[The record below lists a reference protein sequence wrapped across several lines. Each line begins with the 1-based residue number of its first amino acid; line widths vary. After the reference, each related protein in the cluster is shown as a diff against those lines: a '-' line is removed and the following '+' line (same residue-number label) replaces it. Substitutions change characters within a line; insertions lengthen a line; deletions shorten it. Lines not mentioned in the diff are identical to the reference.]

1 VTTSNGRPLAGA
13 AATKQNF
20 DTRIVPQARADS
32 RSPEVT
38 VQQQVGLEAAGTL
51 ISLGVPLFVAQPA
64 LNGGLWDPRGGTGG
78 CGYMLPSGWQN
89 STCDLAVLYS
99 EAGGWRPGWALCAV
113 MGHTLDLLDID
124 PRNGGDASR
133 DALVAEGVWP
143 AVLAKAATPSGGTH
157 EFIKALGVGSRDAV
171 RAGFD
176 VKGGRPDG
184 TGRGLA
190 FLAPTE
196 KLSKTTGRIEPYL
209 WIDEPKSQ
217 PVSTEDTSGQAL
229 ARIVRESRKAP
240 AKQSAPLTSARPV
253 TAQKEIPAG
262 QRHTELFK
270 LACSLRGS
278 GVSREEADTCVRAL
292 WTQCDQPTGNPYPL
306 EDALEVLRDV
316 YERYEGPPG
325 AGASTGRP
333 GGAAALWA
341 PSWAP
346 QDLSSVL
353 NGTYERAV
361 PTLLERSDG
370 QGLLYPGLTHSLHG
384 ESESGKS
391 LLMQIECARLVEA
404 DQDVLYL
411 DFESD
416 PASVVERLCTFGA
429 SPATIAEHFYYV
441 RPGANPLLVAS
452 EGAAWRQL
460 LARSYA
466 LVVIDGVTD
475 ALTMFGHAT
484 KDNDGITA
492 FSRDVPRRLAD
503 QTGAAVV
510 MVDHVTKDNDSR
522 GRFAIGGQAKM
533 NALTGAAYT
542 VDVAE
547 PLGQGLRGVIVLR
560 VAKDRPGS
568 VRESCGAFRKL
579 DRTQEAARGIIDS
592 RDPESSTVTIQ
603 GPRVGGEGP
612 RAFRPT
618 GLMEKASMLIE
629 EQPGLSKNDLLAR
642 MGCKRNHGMQASDTL
657 VREGYVTRTTGS
669 NKSQLHTSARKY
681 RQVADPQSD
690 AYDE

>member
-1 VTTSNGRPLAGA
+1 MTTSNGRPLAGA

-20 DTRIVPQARADS
+20 DTRIIPQTRADS

-89 STCDLAVLYS
+89 SACDLSVLDP

-171 RAGFD
+171 RDGFD

-184 TGRGLA
+184 TGRGFA
-190 FLAPTE
+190 FVAPTV
-196 KLSKTTGRIEPYL
+196 KLSKTTGELALYE
-209 WIDEPKSQ
+209 WIDLP
-217 PVSTEDTSGQAL
+217 PSTALDADDTTGQAL
-229 ARIVRESRKAP
+229 AEIIREALKRPARESARLA
-240 AKQSAPLTSARPV
+240 SARPA
-253 TAQKEIPAG
+253 TAQTVIAAG
-262 QRHTELFK
+262 QRHTEVHRF
-270 LACSLRGS
+270 ASGLRGAGMS
-278 GVSREEADTCVRAL
+278 LDEANIHVRAL
-292 WTQCDQPTGNPYPL
+292 WTHCDQPTGNPYPL

-325 AGASTGRP
+325 AEASTGRP
-333 GGAAALWA
+333 SGAAAPWA

-429 SPATIAEHFYYV
+429 SPAMIAEHFHYV

-466 LVVIDGVTD
+466 LVVIDGITD
-475 ALTMFGHAT
+475 ALTMFGYAT

-510 MVDHVTKDNDSR
+510 LVDHVTKDNDSR

-547 PLGQGLRGVIVLR
+547 PLGRGLRGVIVLR

-579 DRTQEAARGIIDS
+579 DRTQEAARVIIDS
-592 RDPESSTVTIQ
+592 GDPESSAVTIQ
-603 GPRVGGEGP
+603 GPRLGGEGP

-618 GLMEKASMLIE
+618 ELMEKASMIIE
-629 EQPGLSKNDLLAR
+629 EQPGLPKNILVTQMGSKKSISLQAIDMLSLDPPLGVDAVTIDLDER
-642 MGCKRNHGMQASDTL
+642 
-657 VREGYVTRTTGS
+657 
-669 NKSQLHTSARKY
+669 
-681 RQVADPQSD
+681 VAHRGRG
-690 AYDE
+690 

>member
-20 DTRIVPQARADS
+20 DTRIIPQARADS

-38 VQQQVGLEAAGTL
+38 VQQQVGLEAAGRL
-51 ISLGVPLFVAQPA
+51 ISLGVPMFVAQPA

-78 CGYMLPSGWQN
+78 CGYMLPSRWQN
-89 STCDLAVLYS
+89 STCDLAVLDP

-124 PRNGGDASR
+124 PRNGGDDSR
-133 DALVAEGVWP
+133 DTLVAQGVWP
-143 AVLAKAATPSGGTH
+143 AVLGRAATPSGGTH
-157 EFIKALGVGSRDAV
+157 EFVKALAVGSRDAV

-184 TGRGLA
+184 TGRGFA
-190 FLAPTE
+190 FVAPTV
-196 KLSKTTGRIEPYL
+196 KLSKTTGRIQPYE
-209 WIDEPKSQ
+209 WIDPPHSA
-217 PVSTEDTSGQAL
+217 PLADDTSGQAL
-229 ARIVRESRKAP
+229 AEITRQALKGPDRESVRLI
-240 AKQSAPLTSARPV
+240 SAPPV
-253 TAQKEIPAG
+253 TAQAAIPAG

-270 LACSLRGS
+270 HASSFRGC
-278 GVSREEADTCVRAL
+278 GVPRQEADTRIRQL
-292 WTQCDQPTGNPYPL
+292 WKQCEQPEGNVYPL

-316 YERYEGPPG
+316 YERYQGPAG
-325 AGASTGRP
+325 ADASTGLP
-333 GGAAALWA
+333 GGAESLSE

-361 PTLLERSDG
+361 PTLLKRNDG

-391 LLMQIECARLVEA
+391 LLMQIECGKLIMNG
-404 DQDVLYL
+404 QDVLFL

-416 PASVVERLCTFGA
+416 AVSVVGRLCSFGA
-429 SPATIAEHFYYV
+429 SRAMIAEHFHYV

-460 LARSYA
+460 LAKAYA

-492 FSRDVPRRLAD
+492 FSRDAPRRLAD

-547 PLGQGLRGVIVLR
+547 PLGRGMRGVIVLR

-568 VRESCGAFRKL
+568 VRESCGDYRKL
-579 DRTQEAARGIIDS
+579 DRTQEAARVIIDS
-592 RDPESSTVTIQ
+592 RDPDSNTVTIQ
-603 GPRVGGEGP
+603 APRVGGEGP
-612 RAFRPT
+612 RPFRPT
-618 GLMEKASMLIE
+618 GLMEKASMIIE
-629 EQPGLSKNDLLAR
+629 ERPGLTKNILVTQ
-642 MGCKRNHGMQASDTL
+642 MGSNKNISLQAIDVL
-657 VREGYVTRTTGS
+657 EREGYIARRQGS
-669 NKSQLHTSARKY
+669 NNSQQHTSVRQY